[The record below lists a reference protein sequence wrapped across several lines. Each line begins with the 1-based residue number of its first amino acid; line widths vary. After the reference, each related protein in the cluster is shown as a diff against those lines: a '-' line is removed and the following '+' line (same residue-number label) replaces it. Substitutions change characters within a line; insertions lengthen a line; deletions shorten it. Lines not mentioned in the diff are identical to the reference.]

1 MYMFYFTEIFGLVH
15 LFCHESVK
23 EAYNENMTDIY
34 KIMGNVV
41 MRYMWYNMTKCDVTL
56 LHEV

>member
-23 EAYNENMTDIY
+23 EAIQWKYD
-34 KIMGNVV
+34 
-41 MRYMWYNMTKCDVTL
+41 WYI
-56 LHEV
+56 